1 MIDAVASD
9 YQDRIRFIA
18 VAGRSDLEPTEARAD
33 ELLSDNV
40 AWGLDDSI
48 WDLYDILGQ
57 PASVTITGDDIIVD
71 NWYGVLGEA
80 GLRDK
85 FDLLASI

>member
-1 MIDAVASD
+1 M
-9 YQDRIRFIA
+9 
-18 VAGRSDLEPTEARAD
+18 EPTAARAQ

-57 PASVTITGDDIIVD
+57 PASVLISGDDILVD
-71 NWYGVLGEA
+71 NWYGALGESE
-80 GLRDK
+80 LRSRLDS
-85 FDLLASI
+85 LASL

>member
-1 MIDAVASD
+1 M
-9 YQDRIRFIA
+9 
-18 VAGRSDLEPTEARAD
+18 EPTEARAA

-57 PASVTITGDDIIVD
+57 PASVTITGDDIVVD
-71 NWYGVLGEA
+71 NWYGALGEE
-80 GLRDK
+80 GLREQL
-85 FDLLASI
+85 DLLAST